1 MSLLVNQTAI
11 NPEVNFFASSEQ
23 GAYVASVTAG
33 SNVTLTGTATNPVIN
48 AIGGSSS
55 DSVSRYGAKTIADS
69 GAVSANNIV
78 TLFTIPNT
86 YFPLSDSSYL
96 LKVNYVITSATT
108 ASALTGG
115 LGVQVNYSGAS
126 VGNQYIYLNSQSN
139 WTNTSNVPNEAGFCG
154 TFIPSAGSAPL
165 TFVLVNATS
174 GNLTSSAISF
184 DISITGLTTSNV
196 SANNWP

>member
-1 MSLLVNQTAI
+1 MSLLANQTAI
-11 NPEVNFFASSEQ
+11 NPELNFFAASDQ
-23 GAYVASVTAG
+23 GGYVASVTAG
-33 SNVTLTGTATNPVIN
+33 SNVTLTGTATNPIIN

-55 DSVSRYGAKTIADS
+55 DSISHYGAKTIADS
-69 GAVSANNIV
+69 GAVTANNIV

-86 YFPLSDSSYL
+86 YFPLSNSSYL

-108 ASALTGG
+108 AANLTGG

-126 VGNQYIYLNSQSN
+126 VGNQFIYLNAQSN
-139 WTNTSNVPNEAGFCG
+139 WTNTSNVPNEANFCG
-154 TFIPSAGSAPL
+154 TFIPTAGSAPL
-165 TFVLVNATS
+165 TFVLVNSTN
-174 GNLTSSAISF
+174 GNLNSSAISF